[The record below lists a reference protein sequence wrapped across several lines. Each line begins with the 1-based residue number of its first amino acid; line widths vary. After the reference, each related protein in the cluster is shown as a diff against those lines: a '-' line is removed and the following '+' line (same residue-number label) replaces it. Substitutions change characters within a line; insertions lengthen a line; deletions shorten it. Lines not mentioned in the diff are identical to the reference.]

1 MTMHGPQGTQNQN
14 CGRTAATRPGQAAQK
29 KEKRMK
35 PTWLSSKIS
44 LLKCRTDLASPSFH
58 TCACMLSTLQLVI
71 AVRAGGGPGSRTPSA
86 TKIRE
91 ADGARNKILTGPSCV
106 RKFPFV
112 REFCFCQDRTHTRGA
127 SGSCGSNAPPEVA
140 FPSGPP
146 VRLAPA
152 AAVSAPVP
160 PQEVVET
167 PEAAQAPTVPE
178 GWEPPPPPANLAM
191 FHPGEYGTCPV
202 CGRRARWESR
212 RQESEVILAWYR
224 CTRWPHCEFAWTH
237 SRGVLPPKTTRRR
250 GGPGPGRTLLI
261 SRPSVVFE
269 EFLTIATSRTAKKK
283 VFQEDS
289 CNLLNISLRITTL
302 LVWISSFWSL
312 YIYIYI
318 HIL

>member
-1 MTMHGPQGTQNQN
+1 MALKAHKTK
-14 CGRTAATRPGQAAQK
+14 TAVEQQQQDLDKLLK
-29 KEKRMK
+29 KGKRMK
-35 PTWLSSKIS
+35 PTWLSSKTS

-112 REFCFCQDRTHTRGA
+112 RQFCFCQDRTHTRGA

-178 GWEPPPPPANLAM
+178 GWEPPPPPAHLAM

-250 GGPGPGRTLLI
+250 GGPGPDAR
-261 SRPSVVFE
+261 S
-269 EFLTIATSRTAKKK
+269 
-283 VFQEDS
+283 
-289 CNLLNISLRITTL
+289 
-302 LVWISSFWSL
+302 
-312 YIYIYI
+312 
-318 HIL
+318 